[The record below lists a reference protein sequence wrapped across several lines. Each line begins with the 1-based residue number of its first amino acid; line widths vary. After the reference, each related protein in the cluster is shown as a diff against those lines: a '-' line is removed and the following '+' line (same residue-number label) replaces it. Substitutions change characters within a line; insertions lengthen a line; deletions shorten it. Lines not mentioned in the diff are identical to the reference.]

1 MAISVVICG
10 LVRSQEKLLTKLQNY
25 FDWRDQGRVDEIIYS
40 TWIGEIDN
48 YSGLRKIL
56 ETKNVKVIEVEE
68 PRLVLKGGHQLH
80 QMLAF
85 YYGLS
90 ALKNQDQFV
99 LKTRVDLADNHASML
114 HEFEFGT
121 PEANDFANVGIKNRI
136 LVEYA
141 QMLYPFLCG
150 DAQFFGH
157 INDLK
162 KLVNLSAEMELLYN
176 RLAVEQTFFFNP
188 FKELALFKQHFY
200 WNLPHISEISDR
212 RNEQVAE
219 VVTNKSMVRAIQGW
233 WFILDNYFKIGWG
246 PTLPETT
253 EFTSM
258 LDAFKY
264 KGIDKLIGDDFS
276 DVIVNQSFVT
286 SLTTLFTQEETN
298 LILTDV
304 SNNENY
310 NMLAIEKNVFD
321 DYQGFLRKFSDL
333 PSAKAVCCQNT
344 KLIISGATQH
354 FFVKDENDSASK
366 RYHEQITALR
376 RENEIL
382 RKTQNINFSNSL
394 MHRVLNRHL
403 SRKTIDFLK
412 YKCPRLTDFYARYFM
427 RKREK

>member
-1 MAISVVICG
+1 MAVSVVICG
-10 LVRSQEKLLTKLQNY
+10 LVRSQEKLLTKLKNY

-40 TWIGEIDN
+40 TWINELDN
-48 YSGLRKIL
+48 YPGLRKEL
-56 ETKNVKVIEVEE
+56 ESKNVRIIEVEE

-114 HEFEFGT
+114 HEFEHGT
-121 PEANDFANVGIKNRI
+121 PVTNDFANVGLKNRI

-141 QMLYPFLCG
+141 QTLYPFLCG

-188 FKELALFKQHFY
+188 FREQALFKQHFY
-200 WNLPHISEISDR
+200 WNLPHISEIADR
-212 RNEQVAE
+212 RSEQIND
-219 VVTNKSMVRAIQGW
+219 VVSNTSISRAVQGW
-233 WFILDNYFKIGWG
+233 WIVLDSYFKIGWG
-246 PTLPETT
+246 PTLETT
-253 EFTSM
+253 ADVSCM
-258 LDAFKY
+258 KDAFTY
-264 KGIDKLIGDDFS
+264 SGHDKLIGDDSS
-276 DVIVNQSFVT
+276 DVIVNQSFIT
-286 SLTTLFTQEETN
+286 SLVSMFTEEQ
-298 LILTDV
+298 IKAIRDDI
-304 SNNENY
+304 SNHDNY
-310 NMLAIEKNVFD
+310 DMFAVPKDVFD
-321 DYQGFLRKFSDL
+321 DYQRFSRKFSDL
-333 PSAKAVCCQNT
+333 PSPKAVCEQSN
-344 KLIISGATQH
+344 KWVISGATQH
-354 FFVKDENDSASK
+354 FFVKDVNDTASR

-382 RKTQNINFSNSL
+382 RKTQNVNFTHSL
-394 MHRVLNRHL
+394 THRILNKHL

-412 YKCPRLTDFYARYFM
+412 YNCPRLTDIYARYFM
-427 RKREK
+427 RKRDK